1 MTARG
6 DGAEPEQRVP
16 SVFLERQSYRRRRLT
31 DAARLLPALGILLY
45 AVPLLWPAAGDTG
58 GAEPMPT
65 SGAILY
71 IFLVWALLI
80 LANVWFG
87 FLTRSLSGAMF
98 GTTSGA
104 ASASAP
110 APASVAAQGEETAG
124 GAKRGQG

>member
-1 MTARG
+1 MTARD
-6 DGAEPEQRVP
+6 DGAEPEQKAP

-45 AVPLLWPAAGDTG
+45 AVPLLWPAADDTG

-104 ASASAP
+104 ASV
-110 APASVAAQGEETAG
+110 PASMAAQGEETAG